1 MENNLIKYTAEE
13 KKLLKNYP
21 PPENA
26 DAEFIKF
33 WLLYL
38 PGIVERDNYRPLH
51 LQQLR
56 ILCQLLIT
64 EEKLFNILDAAGTL
78 YETENKHG
86 EKLFHTRPEVKQL
99 YDCRKQI
106 MEYQKMMGLLLTKG
120 NQPTGTK
127 AKGLESEWE

>member
-1 MENNLIKYTAEE
+1 MSNEE
-13 KKLLKNYP
+13 KNYLAQYP
-21 PPENA
+21 PPANVE
-26 DAEFIKF
+26 EQFIKF
-33 WLLYL
+33 WELYL
-38 PGIVERDNYRPLH
+38 PGVVERDNFRPLH

-64 EEKLFNILDAAGTL
+64 EEKLFNVLDTAGTL

-86 EKLFHTRPEVKQL
+86 ETLYHTRPEVKQL

-127 AKGLESEWE
+127 AKGLSSEWE